1 MKKEAFDKILSNI
14 KDVKIQGATNVAK
27 AGIRAYQLAE
37 KLALKLPEKKQKRFL
52 RKSIKQIKK
61 TRPTEPLMHNSLKY
75 IMNAKN
81 TQKAVKK
88 YLDYIKKSKTIISKK
103 GARLI
108 KNKMNVFS
116 HCHSSTVISILKQ
129 AKKSKK
135 KFIVYTTEVEPL
147 LQGRITAKELAKS
160 NINVIVLPDLAAE
173 QAIKKCDLLLFGAD
187 AYSKKTIA
195 NKIGTTTLCKLAQDY
210 NIPRYSTGI
219 SLKYTRRIKLE
230 QRKGKEVWDERSRK
244 ISILNPAFDLTP
256 KSLLTGVISEFGI
269 LPYNQF
275 IKKAKQNLKKF
286 S

>member
-1 MKKEAFDKILSNI
+1 MTKEVFEKILENI
-14 KDVKIQGATNVAK
+14 EDIKIQGATNVAK
-27 AGIRAYQLAE
+27 AGIKAYKIAE

-52 RKSIKQIKK
+52 KKSIKQIKK

-75 IMNAKN
+75 IMNAKD
-81 TQKAVKK
+81 TKKAAKK
-88 YLDYIKKSKTIISKK
+88 YLNYIKKSKNKIAIK
-103 GARLI
+103 GKSLI

-116 HCHSSTVISILKQ
+116 HCHSSTVMAILKQ

-135 KFIVYTTEVEPL
+135 KFTVYTTEVEPL
-147 LQGRITAKELAKS
+147 LQGRTTAKELARY

-173 QAIKKCDLLLFGAD
+173 QAIKKCDLFLFGAD
-187 AYSKKTIA
+187 AYTKKAVA

-210 NIPRYSTGI
+210 HIPRYSCGI
-219 SLKYTRRIKLE
+219 SLKYAKSVKIE
-230 QRKGKEVWDERSRK
+230 QRKGKEVWDEREKRIK
-244 ISILNPAFDLTP
+244 ILNPAFDLTP
-256 KSLLTGVISEFGI
+256 KSLLTGVVSELGI